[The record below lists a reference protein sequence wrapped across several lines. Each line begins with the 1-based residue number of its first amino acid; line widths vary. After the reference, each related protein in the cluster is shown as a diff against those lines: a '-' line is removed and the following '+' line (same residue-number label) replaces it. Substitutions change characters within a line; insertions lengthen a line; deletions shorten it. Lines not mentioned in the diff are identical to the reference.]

1 MTGKFE
7 AAYTI
12 GQLANAAGVNVETV
26 RYYHRIGLLAAP
38 DRAYGSIRRYST
50 DSLQRLRF
58 IKRAQR
64 IGCTLEEVAS
74 LFKLSDG
81 MHCAETKSL
90 AEHKL
95 TLVRQKLKDLRAI
108 EAALNNFVMACAQ
121 TPSEQECPI
130 ITSLMGDYPE
140 EIVKYK
146 SALASHE

>member
-1 MTGKFE
+1 MTGKFK

-64 IGCTLEEVAS
+64 IGFTLEEVAS
-74 LFKLSDG
+74 LLKLADG

-90 AEHKL
+90 AQHKL
-95 TLVRQKLKDLRAI
+95 SMVQQKLMDLKSI
-108 EAALNNFVMACAQ
+108 ETALKNLVKACDQAS
-121 TPSEQECPI
+121 SEQECPI
-130 ITSLMGDYPE
+130 IASLMGVHQE
-140 EIVKYK
+140 
-146 SALASHE
+146 